1 MNRNAII
8 SVRQWDYLNRHE
20 IDCATI
26 TCIHEQTLQIKNRT
40 EPDKVSATVS
50 MWRCKDGKIWQSER
64 ALRPVDQVRH
74 AGDDV
79 RDVRELAVADDAGD
93 EGADAGELLQEE
105 HEGLQRRGI
114 NRCDYQ
120 SR

>member
-1 MNRNAII
+1 MR
-8 SVRQWDYLNRHE
+8 
-20 IDCATI
+20 
-26 TCIHEQTLQIKNRT
+26 
-40 EPDKVSATVS
+40 
-50 MWRCKDGKIWQSER
+50 G
-64 ALRPVDQVRH
+64 LRPVDQVRH